1 MIPRVLTIA
10 GSDSG
15 GGAGIQAD
23 LKAIARCG
31 GHGMTA
37 ITALTAQNTLG
48 VTGIVETGPR
58 FVRDQVRAVLDDL
71 GADAVKTGMLFSA
84 PVIEA
89 VAAELAG
96 RGLPLVVDPV
106 MMASSGAR
114 LLRDDAIEALIKQV
128 FPLAT
133 VVTPN
138 LPEAQALTGL
148 ATEDR
153 VALAERLVAMGAGA
167 ALVTGGHGAQ
177 PVDHLYDGRAHV
189 PIPVTRHAVAATHG
203 AGCTHS
209 AALAAGL
216 AAGLSLEAAA
226 RQAAG
231 VAADAVAHGLA
242 GLGGGD
248 GPVHALHNYAHDLY
262 RGTVGQ

>member
-1 MIPRVLTIA
+1 VIPRVLTIA

-48 VTGIVETGPR
+48 VTGIVEAGPG
-58 FVRDQVRAVLDDL
+58 FVRDQIKAVLDDL

-84 PVIEA
+84 RIIEA
-89 VAAELAG
+89 VAAELTG
-96 RGLPLVVDPV
+96 RELPLVVDPV

-114 LLRDDAIEALIKQV
+114 LLRDDAIEALIEHV

-148 ATEDR
+148 ETEDR
-153 VALAERLVAMGAGA
+153 AVLAERLVAMGAAA

-177 PVDHLYDGRAHV
+177 PVDHLHDGRAHV
-189 PIPVTRHAVAATHG
+189 PILVTRHAVAATHG

-216 AAGLSLEAAA
+216 AAGLSLEEAA
-226 RQAAG
+226 RQAAS
-231 VAADAVAHGLA
+231 VASDAVAHGLV

-248 GPVHALHNYAHDLY
+248 GPVHALHNC
-262 RGTVGQ
+262 VP